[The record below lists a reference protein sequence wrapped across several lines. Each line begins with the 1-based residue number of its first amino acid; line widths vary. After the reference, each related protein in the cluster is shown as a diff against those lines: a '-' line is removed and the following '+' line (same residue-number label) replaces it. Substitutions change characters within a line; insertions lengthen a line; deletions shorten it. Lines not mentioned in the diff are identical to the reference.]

1 MLTSRSLKPIGAFV
15 LALSALTACS
25 SDEPG
30 GKGQMPA
37 PQVGVVTVE
46 PKAVPLTE
54 ELPGRLEASRTAQ
67 IRART
72 AGIVLAREF
81 REGSDVKAGDV
92 LYRIDPA
99 PLKAALNSAL
109 AQLARAEANHKQAK
123 TRAERYEPLVASNAI
138 SRQDYDDA
146 VAARDLAAA
155 DIAAAKAAVATA
167 RLNLEYATVTAPIAG
182 RIGRALVTEGALV
195 GQGEATPLAVIQ
207 QIDPI
212 YVNMTQS
219 SEDLLRLRQA
229 LASGTLQKP
238 DAERASVTII
248 GPGGQEYP
256 NPGRLLFSDIS
267 VDPSTGAVT
276 LRAEIPNPNRLL
288 LPGMY
293 VRARLQQAVASQ
305 AITVPQQAITQTPQ
319 GPVVMVVGDDGKV
332 ASKPVTIGRAYQ
344 NQWIIE
350 SGLQAGDRVIVDGLQ
365 KIRPGAAVTAVPMTD
380 APQAQ
385 AAN

>member
-1 MLTSRSLKPIGAFV
+1 MLTSRLLKPIGAFV
-15 LALSALTACS
+15 LALSALTACG
-25 SDEPG
+25 SDAPG

-46 PKAVPLTE
+46 PKAVPLTD

-67 IRART
+67 VRART

-99 PLKAALNSAL
+99 PLKASLNSAL
-109 AQLARAEANHKQAK
+109 AQLARAEANYRQAK

-167 RLNLEYATVTAPIAG
+167 RLNLNYATVTAPIAG

-212 YVNMTQS
+212 YVNLTQS

-229 LASGTLQKP
+229 LASGALQKP
-238 DAERASVTII
+238 DAEQASVTIV

-256 NPGRLLFSDIS
+256 MSGRLLFSDIS

-276 LRAEIPNPNRLL
+276 LRAEIPNPDRLL

-305 AITVPQQAITQTPQ
+305 AITVPQQAVSQTPQ

-332 ASKPVTIGRAYQ
+332 ASKPVTIGRAYR

-350 SGLQAGDRVIVDGLQ
+350 SGLQAGDRVVVDGLQ

-380 APQAQ
+380 TPQAQ
-385 AAN
+385 AAK